1 MPFTLTARHL
11 ASIAGRTTPLM
22 ADLAHWMNQ
31 LCPLVEIDTPQ
42 EFCHFLAQAC
52 HESDHFVTLREYAS
66 GRAYEGRADLGNTQ
80 PGDGVRFKGRGI
92 FQTTGRANYLQLGI
106 KQGHR
111 DLFVNHPE
119 LLEQPEYAVWSA
131 CEYWRTRRLNDIA
144 NHSDADVLKKK
155 HRGKV
160 IDVSPVEYISLAIN
174 GGYNGMD
181 ERKKF
186 YARAQLVLVAP
197 SAVPTPAPRGLP
209 AKPGKPKRRATSAH
223 RASTMGITPTTM
235 PTVTAAP
242 TPAKKRRSPARK
254 GLAAVP
260 ARKSPD
266 PKLATVAPSPGQT
279 IHSGTI
285 TAIHGHLLTVA
296 NAQGKT
302 QTLQTSA
309 LRGLR
314 PGVLMAWCEEDGTRL
329 RIGERWTRVRN
340 IAPVRR

>member
-1 MPFTLTARHL
+1 MSFTLTARHL

-31 LCPLVEIDTPQ
+31 LCPEYEIDTPQ

-80 PGDGVRFKGRGI
+80 PGDGVRFRGRGI
-92 FQTTGRANYLQLGI
+92 FQTTGRANYMQLGI
-106 KQGHR
+106 KKGRR
-111 DLFVNHPE
+111 DLFINNPE

-144 NHSDADVLKKK
+144 NHADADVLKKK

-186 YARAQLVLVAP
+186 YAKAQQVLVEP
-197 SAVPTPAPRGLP
+197 SALPAPAPRGLP
-209 AKPGKPKRRATSAH
+209 AKPGKPKKRARPAPRASAPVVTPTPMPPTKRRAA
-223 RASTMGITPTTM
+223 
-235 PTVTAAP
+235 
-242 TPAKKRRSPARK
+242 ARK
-254 GLAAVP
+254 TPAVP
-260 ARKSPD
+260 ARKSPA
-266 PKLATVAPSPGQT
+266 PKLVTLAPEEGKT

-285 TAIHGHLLTVA
+285 TAINGHLLTVA
-296 NAQGKT
+296 MAKGKK
-302 QTLQTSA
+302 QTLETSA

-314 PGVLMAWCEEDGTRL
+314 PGVLIAWCEEDCNRL